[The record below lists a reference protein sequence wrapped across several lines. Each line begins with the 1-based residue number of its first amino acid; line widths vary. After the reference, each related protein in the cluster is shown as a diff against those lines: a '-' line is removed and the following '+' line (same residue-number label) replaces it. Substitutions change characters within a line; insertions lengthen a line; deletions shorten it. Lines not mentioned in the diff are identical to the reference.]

1 MKRILQ
7 RLGALETAM
16 LCVALCWFSAGFAAT
31 EEGIYATA
39 DGRLRA
45 DLRYSERVFDRQND
59 VTNKVAR
66 LLRARAKGQVPE
78 GSLTFGG
85 RLIATQI
92 SERTDTPG
100 KFPILSCLPPTH
112 TRGTSDS
119 YGVINEI
126 SLNATL
132 ALPWVTGFVQGEFTE
147 VEYPGQDD
155 VQLRKYM
162 VIFGDL
168 NRSPFYLAVGRKTL
182 SFGNFASYA
191 PFTHTHS
198 SHYFWAQ
205 SEDPVIELG
214 YVTDRSEFSFTLIP
228 AHRGNRVISSPR
240 NDGALSNFT
249 LNGSHRFGT
258 APGHDLTVGGGF
270 LRGSIY
276 DSTIAHHPPGRGIN
290 RFWNELWDVNLT
302 WSGPRFDVQSE
313 FTRSM
318 HGWPA
323 TGHHVQATTL
333 QARWHRELAGNP
345 ITWSV
350 SASRG
355 VQGTGGT
362 EWERM
367 EQVILGVEYEATRHV
382 TLGAEYMYNA
392 GFVPLILPTIT
403 GDRSVE
409 SHTLIAGLKL
419 TF

>member
-7 RLGALETAM
+7 CLGALETAM
-16 LCVALCWFSAGFAAT
+16 LCAGLCWLSASFAAA
-31 EEGIYATA
+31 EEGIYATG

-45 DLRYSERVFDRQND
+45 DLRFSEQMFDRQD
-59 VTNKVAR
+59 HVTNKAAL
-66 LLRARAKGQVPE
+66 LLRARAGGRVPE

-85 RLIATQI
+85 RLIATWI

-100 KFPILSCLPPTH
+100 KFPILSRLPPTH

-147 VEYPGQDD
+147 VEYPNQDD
-155 VQLRKYM
+155 IQLRKYM
-162 VIFGDL
+162 LVLGDL
-168 NRSPFYLAVGRKTL
+168 SRSPFYLAVGRKTL
-182 SFGNFASYA
+182 NFGNFASYA

-198 SHYFWAQ
+198 SHYFWSQ
-205 SEDPVIELG
+205 SDDPVVELG
-214 YVTDRSEFSFTLIP
+214 YVTDRTELAFTLIP

-240 NDGALSNFT
+240 NDGALSNFA
-249 LNGSHRFGT
+249 LNGAHRFAV
-258 APGHDLTVGGGF
+258 APGHDLTVGAGY

-290 RFWNELWDVNLT
+290 RFWNELWDVNMT
-302 WSGPRFDVQSE
+302 WSGPRFDVQAE

-318 HGWPA
+318 HDWPA
-323 TGHHVQATTL
+323 TGHHVQATTV
-333 QARWHRELAGNP
+333 QARWHRQIAGRP
-345 ITWSV
+345 VTWSI

-355 VQGTGGT
+355 VQGNRGT
-362 EWERM
+362 DWERM
-367 EQVILGVEYEATRHV
+367 EQVILGVECEAAPHV

-392 GFVPLILPTIT
+392 GFVPLILPRVT

-409 SHTLIAGLKL
+409 SHTLIAGVKM